1 MQSEQQQYIKPLLL
15 SHIIIFKIMR
25 AVELN
30 EELTLEVYQAPKTEI
45 YEVEIENA
53 ILQGSMNIGEGG
65 SMGDWGF

>member
-1 MQSEQQQYIKPLLL
+1 
-15 SHIIIFKIMR
+15 MR